1 MVAVIVIIAIGG
13 TIAVGAVK
21 GWFSDEADT
30 LAVAEEVTG
39 IASVERNGV
48 SFELEKDAV
57 LKDGDKIISNEKAE
71 VLIKSG
77 GNTYKMAENSEA
89 VLGQSGDGAYTME
102 LSAGEVFTVLEEG
115 ENFGG
120 MTAQG
125 RQITADGTVFSV
137 NVQTGSMGVN
147 VFEGDVSAEKES
159 SSVTAA
165 AGESISVV
173 GEDMQ
178 VIALDIVS
186 LNQFN
191 LENAIEA
198 GKTRE
203 LCFTEEEFNKVISD
217 REAEAEEP
225 GDAEDGEDDGA
236 SSGNDSQGEDKSGS
250 GAKNPASSSSQA
262 SDNKGGNSSSG
273 NGSSGNSSGSNGN
286 SSSGGNQGNSSS
298 GSNQSGSSGGS
309 SSVKYDYN
317 CTIEIRCD
325 TILNNMDKLDKSK
338 VGYVPSNGII
348 LSKTTVGFNQGETV
362 YDVLSRICKAKNIQM
377 EASWTPAYGSYYV
390 EGINHLYEFDCGS
403 LSGWMYK
410 VNGWFPNYGCSSY
423 TLKDGDTIVWT
434 YTCEGLGA
442 DVGASMS

>member
-1 MVAVIVIIAIGG
+1 M
-13 TIAVGAVK
+13 GAVK

-159 SSVTAA
+159 SSVTAT

-173 GEDMQ
+173 GDEME
-178 VIALDIVS
+178 VTALDIVS

-191 LENAIEA
+191 LENAIEV
-198 GKTRE
+198 GKSRR

-217 REAEAEEP
+217 REAETEEP
-225 GDAEDGEDDGA
+225 GDAEDGEA
-236 SSGNDSQGEDKSGS
+236 
-250 GAKNPASSSSQA
+250 
-262 SDNKGGNSSSG
+262 
-273 NGSSGNSSGSNGN
+273 
-286 SSSGGNQGNSSS
+286 
-298 GSNQSGSSGGS
+298 
-309 SSVKYDYN
+309 
-317 CTIEIRCD
+317 
-325 TILNNMDKLDKSK
+325 
-338 VGYVPSNGII
+338 
-348 LSKTTVGFNQGETV
+348 LS
-362 YDVLSRICKAKNIQM
+362 LIHI
-377 EASWTPAYGSYYV
+377 
-390 EGINHLYEFDCGS
+390 
-403 LSGWMYK
+403 
-410 VNGWFPNYGCSSY
+410 
-423 TLKDGDTIVWT
+423 
-434 YTCEGLGA
+434 
-442 DVGASMS
+442 

>member
-1 MVAVIVIIAIGG
+1 MENKKNKKLFNIIMVAVIVIIAIGG

-159 SSVTAA
+159 SSVTAT

-173 GEDMQ
+173 GDEME
-178 VIALDIVS
+178 VTALDIVS

-191 LENAIEA
+191 LENAIEV
-198 GKTRE
+198 GKSRR

-217 REAEAEEP
+217 REAETEEP
-225 GDAEDGEDDGA
+225 GDAEDGEADGD
-236 SSGNDSQGEDKSGS
+236 SSGNDSQGEDQSGS
-250 GAKNPASSSSQA
+250 GAKNPASNNSSGSGNQ
-262 SDNKGGNSSSG
+262 SSNSSSG
-273 NGSSGNSSGSNGN
+273 NGSSAG
-286 SSSGGNQGNSSS
+286 SSGG
-298 GSNQSGSSGGS
+298 NQSGSSGGD

-338 VGYVPSNGII
+338 AGYVPANGVI
-348 LSKTTVGFNQGETV
+348 LSKTKVGFNQGETV
-362 YDVLSRICKAKNIQM
+362 YDVLDRICRSRNIQM
-377 EASWTPAYGSYYV
+377 EASYTPAYGSNYV
-390 EGINHLYEFDCGS
+390 EAIGNLYEFDCGP

-423 TLKDGDTIVWT
+423 TLKDGDTIVWL

-442 DVGASMS
+442 DVGGSMNS